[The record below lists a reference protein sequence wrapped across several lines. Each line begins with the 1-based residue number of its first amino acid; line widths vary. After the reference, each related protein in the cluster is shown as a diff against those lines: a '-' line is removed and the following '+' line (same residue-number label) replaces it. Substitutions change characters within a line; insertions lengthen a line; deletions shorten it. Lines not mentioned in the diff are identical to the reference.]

1 MGYAVPGQ
9 RGTGIHLRLKARA
22 FAFEDE
28 NGKRFVFASL
38 DGGMGSD
45 IINQRVVEK
54 LATELGE
61 GVYTL
66 VRFSS
71 LRPYYNRWP
80 LITLLP
86 AG

>member
-1 MGYAVPGQ
+1 MNTIGYAVPAQ

-28 NGKRFVFASL
+28 SKRFCFVSV

-45 IINQRVVEK
+45 LVNLRVIDKLNQ
-54 LATELGE
+54 ALGV

-66 VRFSS
+66 VMF
-71 LRPYYNRWP
+71 
-80 LITLLP
+80 I
-86 AG
+86 

>member
-9 RGTGIHLRLKARA
+9 RGSGIHLRMKARA

-28 NGKRFVFASL
+28 NSGKRFVFASL

-54 LATELGE
+54 LAKELGE

-66 VRFSS
+66 VR
-71 LRPYYNRWP
+71 
-80 LITLLP
+80 
-86 AG
+86 